1 MPFNYFIRSI
11 KNFGYQKTTHVFKDK
26 DWAINRLKTARKEAG
41 EMTWKWKG
49 VINNIQTISISPIPL
64 STPRPGCATSIGH
77 PQAHALGVNL
87 TPQQH
92 RAAGKPLWGG
102 GPRAGSALPLTMAP
116 AKIRA
121 GVQKGRQGRASGQP
135 CACTHGCSG
144 RGRWW
149 CSYSSPVGRGKP
161 RDLPDPS
168 GFMKAPTDDATS
180 MCPQCSSAPQSPG
193 KVRCPKLQ
201 E

>member
-102 GPRAGSALPLTMAP
+102 GPASRERLATHHGSSKDQGWGSEGQAGQGKQPAL
-116 AKIRA
+116 R
-121 GVQKGRQGRASGQP
+121 V
-135 CACTHGCSG
+135 
-144 RGRWW
+144 
-149 CSYSSPVGRGKP
+149 YP
-161 RDLPDPS
+161 RVL
-168 GFMKAPTDDATS
+168 GE
-180 MCPQCSSAPQSPG
+180 
-193 KVRCPKLQ
+193 R
-201 E
+201 